1 MRDFLNELRRRN
13 VLRVA
18 AAYALTA
25 WILIEA
31 GSVLLPT
38 FGGSERLFRL
48 YAIVVIAGF
57 VVSVVLAW
65 LFEWTPEGVKLDRNI
80 DRAAVV
86 DRRSNQKMNYAIIAL
101 LVVALIV
108 SVSFNVRT
116 PAEPVASSIAVL
128 PFTSRSANPD
138 NQLFADG
145 IHDDLLTRLAGIQAL
160 KVISRT
166 SVMDY
171 RDTTKNLRQI
181 GDELGV
187 ETILEGAVQRVG
199 DSVRINMQLID
210 ASTDD
215 HLWADTYE
223 RQLTMENIFSIQSEI
238 SEAVAVALRATLSQE
253 EQVRVAAMP
262 TADLRAYRLY
272 KEAKSNLYLR
282 RLETLRTAREQFAEA
297 LTLDPDYAEAHAG
310 LAESTLLL
318 WINHNDL
325 PQEEA
330 VSAARRSLDTAL
342 QLDPELADAYAI
354 LGLMQSTLWAETM
367 TGVENS
373 DAEAAFRRAI
383 ALNPN
388 HASAYMWFA
397 SLRNSE
403 ERLDDAIELYQRS
416 LELDPLARI
425 PYSNLPQVYAKK
437 GLHREAMQLWLEAV
451 RIHHDWPTVY
461 QYIAVELWGLG
472 RFDEAFAWHARAADL
487 AADPLTGGNIDLAV
501 MIEFNEFERAEATLD
516 KYPETH
522 MFYPAV
528 AGFRAFLNEDFREAS
543 QHFAGLIESGTLP
556 GKFLYELVADTAL
569 LAGDLDSARQH
580 ILLSDPLLA
589 SDTRNRVNPATMRNA
604 VKLAYI
610 EQQLGRSVSANEL
623 LNRTLE
629 VISELP
635 RLGTYGYG
643 IRDVQVYALLGRK
656 EEALAAFRDALDEG
670 FRGSLM
676 FDGWPLLLDPYI
688 ESIRDDP
695 RFVVMRDELDGYL
708 AVMRDRLFEAEA
720 NDDLASLRAIAGI
733 I

>member
-1 MRDFLNELRRRN
+1 MRNFLDELRRRN

-25 WILIEA
+25 WIFIEA

-38 FGGSERLFRL
+38 FGGSERLFRIYTIL
-48 YAIVVIAGF
+48 VIAGF
-57 VVSVVLAW
+57 VVSAILAW
-65 LFEWTPEGVKLDRNI
+65 LFEWTPEGVKLDRNV
-80 DRAAVV
+80 DRQAPAA
-86 DRRSNQKMNYAIIAL
+86 RRSNQRMNYAIIAL
-101 LVVALIV
+101 LVVALTV
-108 SVSFNVRT
+108 SVLFNVRS
-116 PAEPVASSIAVL
+116 PVQSVASSIAVL

-145 IHDDLLTRLAGIQAL
+145 IHDDLLTRLANIQAL

-166 SVMDY
+166 SVMGY

-181 GDELGV
+181 GEELGV

-215 HLWADTYE
+215 HLWANTYE

-238 SEAVAVALRATLSQE
+238 SEAVAVALRATLSRE

-262 TADLRAYRLY
+262 TVDLRAYRLY

-282 RLETLRTAREQFAEA
+282 RLETLRKAREQFAEA
-297 LTLDPDYAEAHAG
+297 LALDPAYAEAHAG

-318 WINHNDL
+318 WINHLDL
-325 PQEEA
+325 EQEEA
-330 VSAARRSLDTAL
+330 VSAARKSLETAL
-342 QLDPELADAYAI
+342 QLDPNLADAYAI
-354 LGLMQSTLWAETM
+354 LGLIDSTLWTQSR
-367 TGVENS
+367 TGVKNA

-397 SLRNSE
+397 SLRNDE
-403 ERLDDAIELYQRS
+403 ERLDEAIELYQKS

-425 PYSNLPQVYAKK
+425 PYSNLPHVYAKK

-451 RIHHDWPTVY
+451 RIHNDWPTVY
-461 QYIAVELWGLG
+461 QYIAIELWGLG
-472 RFDEAFAWHARAADL
+472 RLDEAFAWHARAAEL
-487 AADPLTGGNIDLAV
+487 ADDPLTAGNLDLAV
-501 MIEFNEFERAEATLD
+501 MIEFNEFERAYQTLS

-522 MFYPAV
+522 MFYPALE
-528 AGFRAFLNEDFREAS
+528 GFRAFLNGEFREAS
-543 QHFAGLIESGTLP
+543 QHFAGLIESGALP

-569 LAGDLDSARQH
+569 LAGDWDLARQH
-580 ILLSDPLLA
+580 ILLSDPLLG
-589 SDTRNRVNPATMRNA
+589 SDTTNRVNRANTRSA

-610 EQQLGRSVSANEL
+610 EQQQGRNASASELLGR
-623 LNRTLE
+623 TLD
-629 VISELP
+629 VIGESP
-635 RLGTYGYG
+635 RLGTHGYG
-643 IRDVQVYALLGRK
+643 IRDVQAYALLGRK

-676 FDGWPLLLDPYI
+676 FDGWPLFSDPYI
-688 ESIRDDP
+688 DSIRDDP
-695 RFVVMRDELDGYL
+695 RFVAMQDELDGYL
-708 AVMRDRLFEAEA
+708 AIMRDRLFEAEA
-720 NDDLASLRAIAGI
+720 NDNLATLRAIAGTT
-733 I
+733 

>member
-1 MRDFLNELRRRN
+1 MRNILNELRRRN

-25 WILIEA
+25 WIIIEA

-38 FGGSERLFRL
+38 FGGSDRLFRI
-48 YAIVVIAGF
+48 YVMVVIAGF
-57 VVSVVLAW
+57 AVSVVLAW
-65 LFEWTPEGVKLDRNI
+65 LFEWTPEGVKLDRN
-80 DRAAVV
+80 V
-86 DRRSNQKMNYAIIAL
+86 DRQAPVAPRSRHRMNYAIIAL
-101 LVVALIV
+101 LVVALTV
-108 SVSFNVRT
+108 SVTFNVRSPNPT
-116 PAEPVASSIAVL
+116 TASSIAVL

-145 IHDDLLTRLAGIQAL
+145 IHDDLLTRLASIQAL

-166 SVMDY
+166 SVMGY

-181 GDELGV
+181 GEELGV

-210 ASTDD
+210 ATTDD
-215 HLWADTYE
+215 HLWANTYE

-238 SEAVAVALRATLSQE
+238 SEAVAAALRATLSSE
-253 EQVRVAAMP
+253 EQVRVAVMP

-272 KEAKSNLYLR
+272 KEARSNLYLR

-297 LTLDPDYAEAHAG
+297 LVLDPAYAEAHAG

-325 PQEEA
+325 QQEEA
-330 VSAARRSLDTAL
+330 VSAAHQSLETAL
-342 QLDPELADAYAI
+342 QLDPNLADAYAI
-354 LGLMQSTLWAETM
+354 LGLMHSTLATH
-367 TGVENS
+367 TATDVENAN
-373 DAEAAFRRAI
+373 AEAAFRRAI

-397 SLRNSE
+397 SLRNNE
-403 ERLDDAIELYQRS
+403 ERLDEAIELYQKS

-461 QYIAVELWGLG
+461 QYIATELWGLG
-472 RFDEAFAWHARAADL
+472 RLDEAFAWHARATELSD
-487 AADPLTGGNIDLAV
+487 DPMIGGNIDLAV
-501 MIEFNEFERAEATLD
+501 MIELNEIERAEATLA

-522 MFYPAV
+522 MFYPAID
-528 AGFRAFLNEDFREAS
+528 GFRAYLQGEFREAS
-543 QHFAGLIESGTLP
+543 QDFAGLIESGTLP
-556 GKFLYELVADTAL
+556 GKLFHNLVADTAL
-569 LAGDLDSARQH
+569 LAGDFDLARRH
-580 ILLSDPLLA
+580 ILLNEPVLG
-589 SDTRNRVNPATMRNA
+589 SDTSNRVNRANSGTA

-610 EQQLGRSVSANEL
+610 DQQQGRDASANDL
-623 LNRTLE
+623 LNRALE
-629 VISELP
+629 VIRESP

-643 IRDVQVYALLGRK
+643 IRDVQIFALLGRN
-656 EEALAAFRDALDEG
+656 EDALAAFRDALDAG

-676 FDGWPLLLDPYI
+676 FDGWPLFSDPMI
-688 ESIRDDP
+688 NGIRDDP
-695 RFVVMRDELDGYL
+695 RFTVMLDELDGYL
-708 AVMRDRLFEAEA
+708 DVMRDRLFEAEA
-720 NDDLASLRAIAGI
+720 TDNLAALRAMAETT
-733 I
+733 

>member
-1 MRDFLNELRRRN
+1 MRNFLNELRRRN

-25 WILIEA
+25 WIIIEA

-38 FGGSERLFRL
+38 FGGSERLFRI
-48 YAIVVIAGF
+48 YTIVVIAGF
-57 VVSVVLAW
+57 VVSVILAW
-65 LFEWTPEGVKLDRNI
+65 LFEWTPEGVKLDRN
-80 DRAAVV
+80 V
-86 DRRSNQKMNYAIIAL
+86 DQQAPSARRSNQRMNYAIIAL
-101 LVVALIV
+101 LVVALTI
-108 SVSFNVRT
+108 SISFNVRS
-116 PAEPVASSIAVL
+116 PKQSAASSIAVL

-145 IHDDLLTRLAGIQAL
+145 IHDDLLTRLASIQAL

-166 SVMDY
+166 SVMGY

-181 GDELGV
+181 GEELGV
-187 ETILEGAVQRVG
+187 ETILEGAVQRIG

-215 HLWADTYE
+215 HLWANTYE

-238 SEAVAVALRATLSQE
+238 SEAVAVALRATLSHE

-282 RLETLRTAREQFAEA
+282 RLETLRMAREQFEEA
-297 LTLDPDYAEAHAG
+297 LALDPAYAEANAG

-325 PQEEA
+325 PQEQA
-330 VSAARRSLDTAL
+330 IAAARRSLDTAL
-342 QLDPELADAYAI
+342 QLDPNLADAYAI
-354 LGLMQSTLWAETM
+354 LGLMHSTLWAHTM
-367 TGVENS
+367 TGDENA

-388 HASAYMWFA
+388 HSSAYMWFA
-397 SLRNSE
+397 SLRANE
-403 ERLDDAIELYQRS
+403 DRLDEAIELYQKS

-425 PYSNLPQVYAKK
+425 PYSNLPQVYSKK
-437 GLHREAMQLWLEAV
+437 GLHRQAMQLWLEAV
-451 RIHHDWPTVY
+451 RIHNDWPTVY
-461 QYIAVELWGLG
+461 QYVAVELWGLG
-472 RFDEAFAWHARAADL
+472 RFDEAFAWHARFAEL
-487 AADPLTGGNIDLAV
+487 AEDPSSGANIDLGV
-501 MIEFNEFERAEATLD
+501 MIEFGEFERAEATLG
-516 KYPETH
+516 KYPESH

-528 AGFRAFLNEDFREAS
+528 DGFRALLDGKYLEAS
-543 QHFAGLIESGTLP
+543 QYFTGLIESETIP
-556 GKFLYELVADTAL
+556 GKFLYDLVSDSAL
-569 LAGDLDSARQH
+569 LAGDLDVARKY
-580 ILLSDPLLA
+580 ILLSAPLLGG
-589 SDTRNRVNPATMRNA
+589 DTTNRVNLTTSRNA

-610 EQQLGRSVSANEL
+610 DQQQGRHASAADM

-629 VISELP
+629 VISESP

-643 IRDVQVYALLGRK
+643 IRDVQIYVLLGRR
-656 EEALAAFRDALDEG
+656 EEALAAFRDAIDEG

-676 FDGWPLLLDPYI
+676 FDGWPLFSDPYL

-695 RFVVMRDELDGYL
+695 RFVVMKDELDGYL

-720 NDDLASLRAIAGI
+720 NDNLAALRAIAGTI
-733 I
+733 

>member
-1 MRDFLNELRRRN
+1 MRNFLNELRRRN

-25 WILIEA
+25 WIIIEA

-38 FGGSERLFRL
+38 FGGSERLFQI
-48 YAIVVIAGF
+48 YVVVVIAGF
-57 VVSVVLAW
+57 VLAVVLAW
-65 LFEWTPEGVKLDRNI
+65 LFEWTPEGVKLDRN
-80 DRAAVV
+80 V
-86 DRRSNQKMNYAIIAL
+86 DRQAPVARRSQQRMNYAIIAL
-101 LVVALIV
+101 LVVALTI
-108 SVSFNVRT
+108 SVSFNVRS
-116 PAEPVASSIAVL
+116 PVQPVASSIAVL

-145 IHDDLLTRLAGIQAL
+145 IHDDLLTRLASIQAL

-166 SVMDY
+166 SVMGY
-171 RDTTKNLRQI
+171 RDTTKNLREI
-181 GDELGV
+181 GEELGV
-187 ETILEGAVQRVG
+187 ETVLEGAVQRVG

-210 ASTDD
+210 ANTDD
-215 HLWADTYE
+215 HLWANTYE

-238 SEAVAVALRATLSQE
+238 SEAVAVALRATLSRE

-262 TADLRAYRLY
+262 TEDLRAYRLF

-282 RLETLRTAREQFAEA
+282 RLETLRTAREQFKEA
-297 LTLDPDYAEAHAG
+297 LALDPAYAEAHAG

-318 WINHNDL
+318 WINHIDL

-330 VSAARRSLDTAL
+330 FSAARNSLETAL
-342 QLDPELADAYAI
+342 QLDPNLADAYAI
-354 LGLMQSTLWAETM
+354 LGLLHSTIWTHSM
-367 TGVENS
+367 TGDENA

-383 ALNPN
+383 SLNPN

-397 SLRNSE
+397 SLRNVE
-403 ERLDDAIELYQRS
+403 ERLDEAIELYQKS

-451 RIHHDWPTVY
+451 RIHSDWPTVY

-472 RFDEAFAWHARAADL
+472 RFDEAFAWHARAAEL
-487 AADPLTGGNIDLAV
+487 AKDPLTGGNIDLAV
-501 MIEFNEFERAEATLD
+501 MIELNEFERAEATLD

-528 AGFRAFLNEDFREAS
+528 EGFRSLLDGEFHEAS
-543 QHFAGLIESGTLP
+543 QYFVGLIESGTLP
-556 GKFLYELVADTAL
+556 GKLLYDLIADAAL
-569 LAGDLDSARQH
+569 LAGDLDVARQH
-580 ILLSDPLLA
+580 ILLGDPLLG
-589 SDTRNRVNPATMRNA
+589 SDTTNRVNRTTSRNA

-610 EQQLGRSVSANEL
+610 DQQQGRNASANEL
-623 LNRTLE
+623 LNRTLA
-629 VISELP
+629 VISESP

-643 IRDVQVYALLGRK
+643 IRDVQIYALLGRN

-670 FRGSLM
+670 YRGSLM
-676 FDGWPLLLDPYI
+676 FDGWPLFSDPYI
-688 ESIRDDP
+688 AAIRDDP
-695 RFVVMRDELDGYL
+695 RFVVMLDELDGYL

-720 NDDLASLRAIAGI
+720 TDNLAGLRAIAGTI
-733 I
+733 